1 MLDDKRNSFISC
13 YGLLEEKKN
22 SFKAT
27 AVAPTRMVIP
37 SGANE
42 IRAKRDS
49 TEN

>member
-13 YGLLEEKKN
+13 YGLLEEKN

-42 IRAKRDS
+42 ILAKRDS